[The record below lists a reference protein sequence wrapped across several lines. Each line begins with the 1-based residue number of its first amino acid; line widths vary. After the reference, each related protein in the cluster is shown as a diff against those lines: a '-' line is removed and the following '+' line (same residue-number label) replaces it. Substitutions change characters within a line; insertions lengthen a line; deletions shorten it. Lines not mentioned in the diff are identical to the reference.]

1 MPGKAHIKK
10 RADIEP
16 RSFCCVDY
24 WSNHLFAAPP
34 ANDRRALKAFS
45 NVKINEPISI
55 QQSNKETPEGNL
67 SFILFIVHLR
77 RRKKHFTNRR
87 NKKKVCLHWFEFL
100 AMSRFPVIALNRI
113 SIHLFRLL
121 LLLFRKRFLHHCCE
135 FQNNLPTANFLLP
148 LQNSNSTQLNWSKA
162 TKKFFFQRWLSN
174 NDSRIWM
181 AWGFLAPFWADR
193 VCFAE
198 RRVARYSFFKSLT
211 GMNLPKRID

>member
-16 RSFCCVDY
+16 RSFCCADY

-77 RRKKHFTNRR
+77 RRKKTFQEQ
-87 NKKKVCLHWFEFL
+87 KKQE
-100 AMSRFPVIALNRI
+100 
-113 SIHLFRLL
+113 
-121 LLLFRKRFLHHCCE
+121 
-135 FQNNLPTANFLLP
+135 
-148 LQNSNSTQLNWSKA
+148 
-162 TKKFFFQRWLSN
+162 
-174 NDSRIWM
+174 
-181 AWGFLAPFWADR
+181 
-193 VCFAE
+193 
-198 RRVARYSFFKSLT
+198 KSLFALIRVSCDVEVSRHRFESHL
-211 GMNLPKRID
+211 NPSLSASFASLPKKIFASLL